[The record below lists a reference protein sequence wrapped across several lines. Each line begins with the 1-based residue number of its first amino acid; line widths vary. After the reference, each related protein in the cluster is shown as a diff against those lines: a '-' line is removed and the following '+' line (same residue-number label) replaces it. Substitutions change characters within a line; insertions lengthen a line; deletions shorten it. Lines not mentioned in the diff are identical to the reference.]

1 MTRRARRTH
10 SPVFQAKV
18 AVSAIQTASATA
30 DQRPIARKN
39 GRKPWERNTA
49 SNECFSGSS
58 SWSFTLGRKTPS
70 AAGVLEQRPSL
81 TTRDRTEDGDQ
92 AQRE

>member
-39 GRKPWERNTA
+39 GRKPWERNTGI
-49 SNECFSGSS
+49 E
-58 SWSFTLGRKTPS
+58 
-70 AAGVLEQRPSL
+70 
-81 TTRDRTEDGDQ
+81 
-92 AQRE
+92 